1 MNMLKINKVS
11 LVDNQFTDEELQ
23 TGGLCT
29 LNAGVTK
36 EAAGTEVGKGVWH
49 FVKDGTATC
58 VAAETDFS
66 GGAEAKGFSCKVE
79 ELVLKLTKKVRREIP
94 VAADQKSIDTG
105 LKGLNGTVGKFND
118 VDKEAAAK
126 VAVEIADISTA
137 SVSITEVNDGV
148 LTLDAGAK
156 AGVLVVDLKVEVG
169 KGVASHPS
177 MDAAH
182 KLELKAGEPLHV
194 VLYANAKNLEGA
206 KLNVTD
212 FHTRSSRIGI
222 TK

>member
-1 MNMLKINKVS
+1 MLKINKVS

-23 TGGLCT
+23 TGGLCELT
-29 LNAGVTK
+29 
-36 EAAGTEVGKGVWH
+36 AAGTPAGKGVWH

-58 VAAETDFS
+58 VAAETDIS
-66 GGAEAKGFSCKVE
+66 GDDKQKGFSCEVE
-79 ELVLKLTKKVRREIP
+79 KLVLKLTKKVHREIP
-94 VAADQKSIDTG
+94 VAKDQTVVDTG
-105 LKGLNGTVGKFND
+105 LKGLMKATKDDAHSTIATAATAAVT
-118 VDKEAAAK
+118 EAYAG
-126 VAVEIADISTA
+126 AV
-137 SVSITEVNDGV
+137 TENSGL
-148 LTLDAGAK
+148 LTLTGVTE
-156 AGVLVVDLKVEVG
+156 AGVLVVDLEVNVGEG
-169 KGVASHPS
+169 KASHPS

-212 FHTRSSRIGI
+212 FHTRDSRIGI

>member
-23 TGGLCT
+23 TGGLCE
-29 LNAGVTK
+29 LNAGASGTK
-36 EAAGTEVGKGVWH
+36 VGKGVWH

-58 VAAETDFS
+58 VAAETDI
-66 GGAEAKGFSCKVE
+66 AALPADASCEVE
-79 ELVLKLTKKVRREIP
+79 KLVLKLTKKVHREIP
-94 VAADQKSIDTG
+94 VAKGQSVIDTG
-105 LKGLNGTVGKFND
+105 LKGLTAADKKTTSTIAETVKE
-118 VDKEAAAK
+118 VVTKETETDKLGQIKLSAQAA
-126 VAVEIADISTA
+126 E
-137 SVSITEVNDGV
+137 
-148 LTLDAGAK
+148 
-156 AGVLVVDLKVEVG
+156 AGVLVVDLEVNVGEG
-169 KGVASHPS
+169 KASHPS
-177 MDAAH
+177 MDPAH

-212 FHTRSSRIGI
+212 FHTRDSRIGI

>member
-23 TGGLCT
+23 TGGLCE
-29 LNAGVTK
+29 LNAGSTP
-36 EAAGTEVGKGVWH
+36 AGKGVWH

-58 VAAETDFS
+58 VAAETDIS
-66 GGAEAKGFSCKVE
+66 GDDKQTGFSCKVE
-79 ELVLKLTKKVRREIP
+79 ELVLKLTKKVHREIP
-94 VAADQKSIDTG
+94 VAKGQDSVDTG
-105 LKGLNGTVGKFND
+105 LKGITKATRNDASTIDKAITLTVETDEKKKGKITFSAP
-118 VDKEAAAK
+118 AA
-126 VAVEIADISTA
+126 E
-137 SVSITEVNDGV
+137 
-148 LTLDAGAK
+148 
-156 AGVLVVDLKVEVG
+156 AGVLVVDLEVTVGEG
-169 KGVASHPS
+169 KASHPS

-212 FHTRSSRIGI
+212 FHTRDSRIGI

>member
-23 TGGLCT
+23 TGGLCELT
-29 LNAGVTK
+29 
-36 EAAGTEVGKGVWH
+36 AAGTPAGKGVWH

-58 VAAETDFS
+58 VAAETDIS
-66 GGAEAKGFSCKVE
+66 GDDKQKGFSCEVE
-79 ELVLKLTKKVRREIP
+79 KLVLKLTKKVHREIP
-94 VAADQKSIDTG
+94 VAKGQSVIDTG
-105 LKGLNGTVGKFND
+105 LKGLTAADKKATSTIAETVTVVTKETET
-118 VDKEAAAK
+118 DKLGQIKLSAAA
-126 VAVEIADISTA
+126 AE
-137 SVSITEVNDGV
+137 
-148 LTLDAGAK
+148 
-156 AGVLVVDLKVEVG
+156 AGVLVVDLEVTVGDG
-169 KGVASHPS
+169 KASHPS

-182 KLELKAGEPLHV
+182 KLELKEGEPLHV

>member
-1 MNMLKINKVS
+1 MLKINKVS

-23 TGGLCT
+23 TGGLCE
-29 LNAGVTK
+29 LNAGASGTK
-36 EAAGTEVGKGVWH
+36 VGKGVWH

-58 VAAETDFS
+58 VAAETDI
-66 GGAEAKGFSCKVE
+66 AALPADASCKVE
-79 ELVLKLTKKVRREIP
+79 DLVLKLTKKVHREIP
-94 VAADQKSIDTG
+94 VAKGQSVIDTG
-105 LKGLNGTVGKFND
+105 LKGLTAA
-118 VDKEAAAK
+118 DKKATSTIAETIAEVVTKETETDKLGQIKLSAAA
-126 VAVEIADISTA
+126 AE
-137 SVSITEVNDGV
+137 
-148 LTLDAGAK
+148 
-156 AGVLVVDLKVEVG
+156 AGVLVVDLEVTVGEG
-169 KGVASHPS
+169 KASHPS

-212 FHTRSSRIGI
+212 FHTRGSRIGV

>member
-1 MNMLKINKVS
+1 MLKINKVS

-29 LNAGVTK
+29 LNADTAPIG
-36 EAAGTEVGKGVWH
+36 EGVWH

-58 VAAETDFS
+58 VAAETDLPVS
-66 GGAEAKGFSCKVE
+66 TESKGFSCEVE
-79 ELVLKLTKKVRREIP
+79 KLVLKLTKKVHREIP
-94 VAADQKSIDTG
+94 VAADQTTIDTG
-105 LKGLNGTVGKFND
+105 LKGLNGPIAKSND
-118 VDKEAAAK
+118 LAATIKAAAVVVDAASSH
-126 VAVEIADISTA
+126 VATVE
-137 SVSITEVNDGV
+137 SVKDGV
-148 LTLDAGAK
+148 LTLAAGAK

-169 KGVASHPS
+169 NGVASHPS

-212 FHTRSSRIGI
+212 FHTRGSRIGI

>member
-1 MNMLKINKVS
+1 M
-11 LVDNQFTDEELQ
+11 
-23 TGGLCT
+23 
-29 LNAGVTK
+29 
-36 EAAGTEVGKGVWH
+36 
-49 FVKDGTATC
+49 
-58 VAAETDFS
+58 
-66 GGAEAKGFSCKVE
+66 E
-79 ELVLKLTKKVRREIP
+79 ELVFKLTKQVHRAIQ
-94 VAADQKSIDTG
+94 VAEHQPTIDTG
-105 LKGLNGTVGKFND
+105 LKGLTGQIVTSSAEATAIK
-118 VDKEAAAK
+118 AAAVVVDAASSH
-126 VAVEIADISTA
+126 VATVESAK
-137 SVSITEVNDGV
+137 NGV
-148 LTLDAGAK
+148 LTLAAGAK

-212 FHTRSSRIGI
+212 FHTRGSRIGI

>member
-1 MNMLKINKVS
+1 MLKINKVS

-29 LNAGVTK
+29 LNADTAPIG
-36 EAAGTEVGKGVWH
+36 EGVWH

-58 VAAETDFS
+58 VSAEIKSNYKTKP
-66 GGAEAKGFSCKVE
+66 APCNVE
-79 ELVLKLTKKVRREIP
+79 KLALKLTKKVHREIP
-94 VAADQKSIDTG
+94 VAENQTTIDTG
-105 LKGLNGTVGKFND
+105 LKGLNGSIAKSNA
-118 VDKEAAAK
+118 EAATIKAAAIVVDAASSH
-126 VAVEIADISTA
+126 VATVE
-137 SVSITEVNDGV
+137 SVKDGV
-148 LTLDAGAK
+148 LTLGAGAK

-169 KGVASHPS
+169 NGVASHPS
-177 MDAAH
+177 MDAEH

-212 FHTRSSRIGI
+212 FHTRDSRIGI
-222 TK
+222 INKP

>member
-11 LVDNQFTDEELQ
+11 LVDNQFTDEELR

-29 LNAGVTK
+29 LNAGVS
-36 EAAGTEVGKGVWH
+36 GTEVGKGVWH

-58 VAAETDFS
+58 VAAETDI
-66 GGAEAKGFSCKVE
+66 AALPADASCEVE
-79 ELVLKLTKKVRREIP
+79 KLVLKLTKKVHREIP
-94 VAADQKSIDTG
+94 VAKGQSVIDTG
-105 LKGLNGTVGKFND
+105 LKGLTAADKKATSTIAETVTVVTKETET
-118 VDKEAAAK
+118 DKLGQIKLSAPAA
-126 VAVEIADISTA
+126 E
-137 SVSITEVNDGV
+137 
-148 LTLDAGAK
+148 
-156 AGVLVVDLKVEVG
+156 AGVLVVDLKVAVG
-169 KGVASHPS
+169 EGKASHPS

-182 KLELKAGEPLHV
+182 KLELKQGEPLHV

>member
-1 MNMLKINKVS
+1 MLKINKVS

-23 TGGLCT
+23 TGGLCELT
-29 LNAGVTK
+29 
-36 EAAGTEVGKGVWH
+36 AAGTSAGKGVWH

-58 VAAETDFS
+58 VAAETDIS
-66 GGAEAKGFSCKVE
+66 GDDKKTGFSCKVE
-79 ELVLKLTKKVRREIP
+79 ELVLKLTKNVHREIP
-94 VAADQKSIDTG
+94 VAADQTTIDTG
-105 LKGLNGTVGKFND
+105 LKGLNGTIAKSSD
-118 VDKEAAAK
+118 EAATIKAAAVVVDAASSH
-126 VAVEIADISTA
+126 VATVA
-137 SVSITEVNDGV
+137 SVKDGV
-148 LTLDAGAK
+148 LTLTGAK

-169 KGVASHPS
+169 EGKASHPS
-177 MDAAH
+177 MDPEH

-212 FHTRSSRIGI
+212 FHTRGSRIGI

>member
-29 LNAGVTK
+29 LNADTAPIG
-36 EAAGTEVGKGVWH
+36 EGVWH

-58 VAAETDFS
+58 VSAEIKSTYKTKP
-66 GGAEAKGFSCKVE
+66 APCNVE
-79 ELVLKLTKKVRREIP
+79 KLALKLTKKVRREIP
-94 VAADQKSIDTG
+94 VAAGKTTVDTG
-105 LKGLNGTVGKFND
+105 LKGLTKATKDGAHSTIGDAITLTVETDEKKKGQITLSAPAA
-118 VDKEAAAK
+118 EAG
-126 VAVEIADISTA
+126 I
-137 SVSITEVNDGV
+137 
-148 LTLDAGAK
+148 
-156 AGVLVVDLKVEVG
+156 LVVDLEVAVG
-169 KGVASHPS
+169 EGAASHPS
-177 MDAAH
+177 MDPEH
-182 KLELKAGEPLHV
+182 RIELDFNEKEPLHV

-212 FHTRSSRIGI
+212 FHTRGSRIDI

>member
-1 MNMLKINKVS
+1 MLKINKVS

-23 TGGLCT
+23 TGGICELT
-29 LNAGVTK
+29 ADGK
-36 EAAGTEVGKGVWH
+36 PAGKGVWH

-58 VAAETDFS
+58 VAAETDIS
-66 GGAEAKGFSCKVE
+66 GDDKNQTGFSCEVE
-79 ELVLKLTKKVRREIP
+79 KLVLKLTKKVHREIP
-94 VAADQKSIDTG
+94 VAADQTTIDTG
-105 LKGLNGTVGKFND
+105 LKGLNGTIAKSSD
-118 VDKEAAAK
+118 EATTIKAAAVVVDAASSH
-126 VAVEIADISTA
+126 VATVE
-137 SVSITEVNDGV
+137 SVKDGV
-148 LTLDAGAK
+148 LTLAAGAK
-156 AGVLVVDLKVEVG
+156 AGILVVDLEVEVG

-212 FHTRSSRIGI
+212 FHTRGSRIGI

>member
-23 TGGLCT
+23 TGGLCE
-29 LNAGVTK
+29 LNAGASGTK
-36 EAAGTEVGKGVWH
+36 VGKGVWH

-58 VAAETDFS
+58 VAAETDI
-66 GGAEAKGFSCKVE
+66 AALPADASCKVE
-79 ELVLKLTKKVRREIP
+79 ELVLKLTKKVHREIP
-94 VAADQKSIDTG
+94 VAKGQSVIDTG
-105 LKGLNGTVGKFND
+105 LKGLTAADKKAISTIAETVT
-118 VDKEAAAK
+118 VVEQETETDKLGQIKLSTAAA
-126 VAVEIADISTA
+126 E
-137 SVSITEVNDGV
+137 
-148 LTLDAGAK
+148 
-156 AGVLVVDLKVEVG
+156 AGVLVVDLEVTVGEG
-169 KGVASHPS
+169 KASHPS

-212 FHTRSSRIGI
+212 FHTRGSRIGI

>member
-29 LNAGVTK
+29 LNAG
-36 EAAGTEVGKGVWH
+36 EASGTEVGKGVWH

-58 VAAETDFS
+58 VAAETDIAALP
-66 GGAEAKGFSCKVE
+66 AEASCGVE
-79 ELVLKLTKKVRREIP
+79 KLVLKLTKKVRREIP
-94 VAADQKSIDTG
+94 VAKGQSVIDTG
-105 LKGLNGTVGKFND
+105 LKGLTAADKKATSTIAEDVTVVTKETET
-118 VDKEAAAK
+118 DKLGQIKLSAKAA
-126 VAVEIADISTA
+126 E
-137 SVSITEVNDGV
+137 
-148 LTLDAGAK
+148 
-156 AGVLVVDLKVEVG
+156 AGVLVVDLEVEVG
-169 KGVASHPS
+169 NGVASHPS

-212 FHTRSSRIGI
+212 FHTRGSRIGI

>member
-1 MNMLKINKVS
+1 MLKINKVS

-23 TGGLCT
+23 TGGLCELT
-29 LNAGVTK
+29 
-36 EAAGTEVGKGVWH
+36 AAGTPAGKGVWH

-58 VAAETDFS
+58 VAAETDLQVS
-66 GGAEAKGFSCKVE
+66 TESKGFTCKVE

-94 VAADQKSIDTG
+94 VAADQTTIDTG
-105 LKGLNGTVGKFND
+105 LKGLNGQIAISSD
-118 VDKEAAAK
+118 EAAT
-126 VAVEIADISTA
+126 VAAAAIVVDAASSHVATVE
-137 SVSITEVNDGV
+137 SVKDGV
-148 LTLDAGAK
+148 LTLAAGAK
-156 AGVLVVDLKVEVG
+156 AGVLVVDLKVTVG
-169 KGVASHPS
+169 EGKASHPS
-177 MDAAH
+177 MDPAH
-182 KLELKAGEPLHV
+182 KLELKQGEPLHV